1 MNKQRILFVLHLP
14 PPVHGAAMMG
24 KYIHDSRV
32 INEAFECKY
41 INLTSAKTLQDI
53 GKGGVMKY
61 IKYLMLLCKV
71 ILKVITFRP
80 QLVYV
85 TPTACGVAFY
95 KDFLVVQ
102 LLKLMERKVV
112 VHYHNKGVVTRQ
124 DKKLDDW
131 MYRSFFKGIKVILL
145 ADALYEDVKKY
156 VKREQV
162 LICENGIPG
171 NAVNAKDITREN
183 TTPRILFLSN
193 LLIAKGVLVLLDALK
208 MLDDKK
214 LNFTCDFVGAETN
227 EIDAQRFQEEV
238 EMRNLQNKVAYLGK
252 KYGEEKE
259 DLYKKSDFFI
269 LPTLNECFPLVLLEA
284 MQHALPCVA
293 SDVGGIS
300 SIIRHGENGYLVEMN
315 NPTALANSIEKLLK
329 DADLRKNMGENG
341 WMRFKSDFT
350 LDAFEKRMEFCL
362 RKALK

>member
-1 MNKQRILFVLHLP
+1 MNKQRILFILHLP

-32 INEAFECKY
+32 INEVFECKY

-61 IKYLMLLCKV
+61 IKYLMLLYKV
-71 ILKVITFRP
+71 VLMVIAFRP

-102 LLKLMERKVV
+102 LLKLMGRKVV

-131 MYRSFFKGIKVILL
+131 MYRRFFKDIKVILL
-145 ADALYEDVKKY
+145 SDALYEDVKKY
-156 VKREQV
+156 VKREDV

-171 NAVNAKDITREN
+171 NAVDAKDITRAN

-193 LLIAKGVLVLLDALK
+193 LLIAKGVFVLLDALK

-214 LNFTCDFVGAETN
+214 LNFICNFVGAETN

-259 DLYKKSDFFI
+259 NLYKKSDFFI

-293 SDVGGIS
+293 SEVGGIS
-300 SIIRHGENGYLVEMN
+300 SIIHDGENGYLVEMN
-315 NPTALANSIEKLLK
+315 NPKALADSIEKLLK

-341 WMRFKSDFT
+341 WMRFKRDFT
-350 LDAFEKRMEFCL
+350 LEAFEKRMEFCL
-362 RKALK
+362 KKALK

>member
-1 MNKQRILFVLHLP
+1 
-14 PPVHGAAMMG
+14 MMG
-24 KYIHDSRV
+24 KYVHDSKL
-32 INEAFECKY
+32 INEEFRCHY
-41 INLTSAKTLQDI
+41 INLTTAENLQDI
-53 GKGGVMKY
+53 GKGSVK
-61 IKYLMLLCKV
+61 KYLRYLGIIGKV
-71 ILKVITFRP
+71 VLRVVTFKP

-85 TPTACGVAFY
+85 TPTACGGGFY
-95 KDFLVVQ
+95 KDFVVVQ
-102 LLKLMERKVV
+102 LLKLLRRKVV

-131 MYRSFFKGIKVILL
+131 MYRRFFKGIKVILL
-145 ADALYEDVKKY
+145 SDALYEDVKKY
-156 VKREQV
+156 VKREDV

-171 NAVNAKDITREN
+171 NAVDAKDITRAN

-193 LLIAKGVLVLLDALK
+193 LLIAKGVFVLLDALK

-214 LNFTCDFVGAETN
+214 LNFICDFVGAETN

-259 DLYKKSDFFI
+259 NLYKKSDFFI

-293 SDVGGIS
+293 SEVGGIS

-315 NPTALANSIEKLLK
+315 NPKALADSIEKLLM

-341 WMRFKSDFT
+341 WMKFKSDFT
-350 LDAFEKRMEFCL
+350 LEAFEKRMEFCL
-362 RKALK
+362 KKVLK

>member
-1 MNKQRILFVLHLP
+1 
-14 PPVHGAAMMG
+14 
-24 KYIHDSRV
+24 
-32 INEAFECKY
+32 
-41 INLTSAKTLQDI
+41 
-53 GKGGVMKY
+53 
-61 IKYLMLLCKV
+61 
-71 ILKVITFRP
+71 
-80 QLVYV
+80 
-85 TPTACGVAFY
+85 
-95 KDFLVVQ
+95 
-102 LLKLMERKVV
+102 
-112 VHYHNKGVVTRQ
+112 
-124 DKKLDDW
+124 

-171 NAVNAKDITREN
+171 NAVDAKDITREN

-193 LLIAKGVLVLLDALK
+193 LLIAKGVFVLLDALK

-214 LNFTCDFVGAETN
+214 LNFICNFVGAETN

-259 DLYKKSDFFI
+259 YLYKKSDFFI

-284 MQHALPCVA
+284 MQYALPCVA
-293 SDVGGIS
+293 SEVGGIS
-300 SIIRHGENGYLVEMN
+300 SIIHDGENGYLVEMN
-315 NPTALANSIEKLLK
+315 NPIALANSIEKLLK

-341 WMRFKSDFT
+341 WVRFKRDFT
-350 LDAFEKRMEFCL
+350 LEAFEKRVEFCL
-362 RKALK
+362 KKALK

>member
-1 MNKQRILFVLHLP
+1 MP
-14 PPVHGAAMMG
+14 PPIHGAAMMG
-24 KYIHDSRV
+24 KYVHDSKL
-32 INEAFECKY
+32 INEEFRSHY
-41 INLTSAKTLQDI
+41 INLTTAKKLQDI
-53 GKGGVMKY
+53 GKGSVK
-61 IKYLMLLCKV
+61 KYLRYLGIIGKV
-71 ILKVITFRP
+71 VLRVATFKP

-85 TPTACGVAFY
+85 TPTACGGGFY
-95 KDFLVVQ
+95 KDFVVVQ
-102 LLKLMERKVV
+102 LLKLMRRKVV

-131 MYRSFFKGIKVILL
+131 MYRRFFKGIKVILL
-145 ADALYEDVKKY
+145 SDALYEDVKKY
-156 VKREQV
+156 VKCEDV

-171 NAVNAKDITREN
+171 NAVDAKDITRAN

-193 LLIAKGVLVLLDALK
+193 LLIAKGVFVLLDALK

-214 LNFTCDFVGAETN
+214 LNFICDFVGAETN
-227 EIDAQRFQEEV
+227 EIDAHRFQEEV

-259 DLYKKSDFFI
+259 NLYKKSDFFI

-293 SDVGGIS
+293 SEVGGIS
-300 SIIRHGENGYLVEMN
+300 SIIHDGENGYLVEMN
-315 NPTALANSIEKLLK
+315 NPKALADSIEKLLK

-350 LDAFEKRMEFCL
+350 LEAFEKRMDFCL
-362 RKALK
+362 KKALK